1 MKISEMGVFIL
12 YINNF
17 QQYILEDEINLICI
31 DVLQNHFYE
40 LNTMQ
45 ITKEFCV
52 SVDDSNENICLPVK
66 GKYVSH
72 KM

>member
-1 MKISEMGVFIL
+1 MIYQSHFSLIVLVYNMRCQL
-12 YINNF
+12 WY
-17 QQYILEDEINLICI
+17 EINLICI

-52 SVDDSNENICLPVK
+52 SVDDANENICLPVK

-72 KM
+72 KI

>member
-1 MKISEMGVFIL
+1 
-12 YINNF
+12 
-17 QQYILEDEINLICI
+17 
-31 DVLQNHFYE
+31 
-40 LNTMQ
+40 MQ

-72 KM
+72 KINHVEVYISVVVSTFI